1 MLKNPGRSL
10 LGLLCSL
17 ALMGTLGCSV
27 TTDAGGGG
35 GGNSDGTIT
44 IQNSSSYVIIGL
56 YVVPVYQNNWGPNLV
71 YDDLFPSEQITVQV
85 ACSTY
90 DVMVT
95 DDRRRDCVL
104 GNLDLCFSDQLWVID
119 NTTLRNCGY

>member
-17 ALMGTLGCSV
+17 ALMGTLGCGV

-35 GGNSDGTIT
+35 NPDGTIT
-44 IQNSSSYVIIGL
+44 IRNSSSHVLIGL
-56 YVVPVYQNNWGPNLV
+56 YVVPVYQNSWGPNLV
-71 YDDLFPSEQITVQV
+71 YDDLFPTEQITVQV

-95 DDRRRDCVL
+95 DDRLRDCVL

-119 NTTLRNCGY
+119 NSTLRNCGY